1 MLIFNHMKLFT
12 ILLLICLSN
21 TYAASVREGSV
32 EVELVSSV
40 NCVSPG
46 ETIDIALRIK
56 HDKGWHTY
64 WKSPGIV
71 GVPTGID
78 WKLPNGIEVSNI
90 MWPQP
95 QNVKMGP
102 YNAYGYNGEI
112 FLIMQLKV
120 SAKAKPESSQLLK
133 ARASWMCC
141 SKTCQ
146 PGFADLIL
154 PIKISNQKKVA
165 TSWSTLIKK
174 SKASFPVPLK
184 EYKTEAIRSG
194 KELTLHLIP
203 ASKKQINFPKSLQFF
218 SSDGLI
224 HSDVKQIVKKLKNGS
239 IQMVMS
245 ISEFGPK
252 NQNILE
258 GILYSKGGYDE
269 SSNIKPYHVK
279 TNINFK
285 TQS

>member
-1 MLIFNHMKLFT
+1 MKLFT

-78 WKLPNGIEVSNI
+78 WKLPNDIEVSNI

-146 PGFADLIL
+146 PGL
-154 PIKISNQKKVA
+154 PI
-165 TSWSTLIKK
+165 
-174 SKASFPVPLK
+174 
-184 EYKTEAIRSG
+184 
-194 KELTLHLIP
+194 
-203 ASKKQINFPKSLQFF
+203 
-218 SSDGLI
+218 
-224 HSDVKQIVKKLKNGS
+224 
-239 IQMVMS
+239 
-245 ISEFGPK
+245 
-252 NQNILE
+252 
-258 GILYSKGGYDE
+258 
-269 SSNIKPYHVK
+269 
-279 TNINFK
+279 
-285 TQS
+285 